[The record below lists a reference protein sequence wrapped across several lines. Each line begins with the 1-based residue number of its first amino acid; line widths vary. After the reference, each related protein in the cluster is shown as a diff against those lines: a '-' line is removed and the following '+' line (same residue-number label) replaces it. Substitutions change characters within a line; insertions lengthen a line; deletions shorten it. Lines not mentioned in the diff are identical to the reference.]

1 MLGLGLQLC
10 GARYRLQ
17 DLTDGRKALQQ
28 VKHIAR
34 PVGWFC
40 SWLYPPCLK
49 LTPAKDSSERH
60 ICRPNTKKERKCAF
74 LTSSFAALAC
84 GRSSRLNKSVDS
96 ETFWAFVNIKDN
108 HVQSFSYRWWK
119 LRPKGPGFNSS
130 TMGGAAISS
139 LSCPRS
145 AQLLTLVYVIFS
157 GVQKG
162 CNDNLKAIRFFVF
175 DQWQMGTGYLL

>member
-1 MLGLGLQLC
+1 MTLTVCSSHQQPPKCWGWGCSLCVMTPC

-28 VKHIAR
+28 VKHIAG

-84 GRSSRLNKSVDS
+84 GRSSRLNKSW
-96 ETFWAFVNIKDN
+96 T
-108 HVQSFSYRWWK
+108 
-119 LRPKGPGFNSS
+119 LRPFELLRTSRTTTCSPFPIADGNWD
-130 TMGGAAISS
+130 
-139 LSCPRS
+139 PRGQGLIQVPWEEQQS
-145 AQLLTLVYVIFS
+145 VLFPVPALHNCWL
-157 GVQKG
+157 
-162 CNDNLKAIRFFVF
+162 
-175 DQWQMGTGYLL
+175 